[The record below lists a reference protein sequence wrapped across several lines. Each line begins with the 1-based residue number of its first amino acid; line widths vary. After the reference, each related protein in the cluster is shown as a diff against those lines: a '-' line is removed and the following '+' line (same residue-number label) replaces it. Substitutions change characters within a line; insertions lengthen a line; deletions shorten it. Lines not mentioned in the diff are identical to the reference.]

1 MLWGWRQM
9 IRQQKA
15 FYPLV
20 ILAPH
25 GFSDKSSLFVQKM
38 VSSPLCDNTVKAFFH
53 PIADEEL
60 GFFCLEAESIE

>member
-1 MLWGWRQM
+1 METNDTTA
-9 IRQQKA
+9 KA

-38 VSSPLCDNTVKAFFH
+38 VSSPLRDNTVKAFFH
-53 PIADEEL
+53 PIANEEL
-60 GFFCLEAESIE
+60 GFFWLVAESIEW